1 MFGITGYASFI
12 ASSIALN
19 IIPGSDTLYIV
30 SRSAVGG
37 RKKGFVSALGISTGI
52 LIHTLL
58 VSLGLSAVLASSALL
73 FNAMKAAGSAY
84 LIIMGLRTIF
94 SKTPLF
100 ETGSSD
106 GTLQEPLSKVY
117 IQGVLTNALNPKVAL
132 FFLALLPQ
140 FVSADNPYGPLPF
153 FLLGITFFTTAS
165 IWSMLL
171 AFTASFLSRILNS
184 GPRISKTASVIS
196 GIIYVALGLNVLRV
210 KLHG

>member
-19 IIPGSDTLYIV
+19 IIPGSDTIYIV
-30 SRSAVGG
+30 SKSAVGG

-58 VSLGLSAVLASSALL
+58 VSLGLSAVLASSAPL

-106 GTLQEPLSKVY
+106 GTLQEPLSKAY

-165 IWSMLL
+165 IWGMLL

>member
-30 SRSAVGG
+30 SKSAVGG

-73 FNAMKAAGSAY
+73 FNAMKAVGAAY
-84 LIIMGLRTIF
+84 LVIMGLRTIF

-100 ETGSSD
+100 ETGLSD
-106 GTLQEPLSKVY
+106 GALQEPLSKVY

-165 IWSMLL
+165 IWGMLL
-171 AFTASFLSRILNS
+171 AFTASFLTRILNS